1 MNKKKLAFFAAVLA
15 LSALVP
21 VFVNRSLVLQY
32 IINMM
37 IFGYLALSWNIIGG
51 YAGQLALGNGVYL
64 GIGAY
69 VAAVLY
75 TYEGISPWLGM
86 IAAGV
91 IAALL
96 AFVVGRITFKL
107 EGSYFA
113 LATAKIRSINSMT
126 LRTSSFLTIGS
137 AP

>member
-51 YAGQLALGNGVYL
+51 YAG
-64 GIGAY
+64 
-69 VAAVLY
+69 
-75 TYEGISPWLGM
+75 
-86 IAAGV
+86 
-91 IAALL
+91 
-96 AFVVGRITFKL
+96 
-107 EGSYFA
+107 
-113 LATAKIRSINSMT
+113 
-126 LRTSSFLTIGS
+126 
-137 AP
+137 